1 MKFFSHYSP
10 QEKNLKNKIYK
21 ENKRARLFAKFLYWD
36 LSVILTLLT
45 CNIVSDSN
53 EWPRFL
59 AVNTVCNFNQTKEKN
74 NNNNNKAIPSFFS
87 FTVKCVSWHWVGL
100 WDWKK
105 KTLKKNHKKSRN
117 SRPWYPKTTSKVNIH
132 IFGWTKCPNCKKSSC
147 FCSCFSLCC
156 YYAQFSD

>member
-1 MKFFSHYSP
+1 MTFFSHYSP

-59 AVNTVCNFNQTKEKN
+59 AVNKVCNFNQTKEKK
-74 NNNNNKAIPSFFS
+74 NNNKAIPSFFS
-87 FTVKCVSWHWVGL
+87 FTVKCVSWHWVGRTE
-100 WDWKK
+100 KK
-105 KTLKKNHKKSRN
+105 KPKKKIPR
-117 SRPWYPKTTSKVNIH
+117 
-132 IFGWTKCPNCKKSSC
+132 
-147 FCSCFSLCC
+147 SLGIAGPGTPGRRQKLTFT
-156 YYAQFSD
+156 YLEEQNAQHTVKNVPVFVPVFL